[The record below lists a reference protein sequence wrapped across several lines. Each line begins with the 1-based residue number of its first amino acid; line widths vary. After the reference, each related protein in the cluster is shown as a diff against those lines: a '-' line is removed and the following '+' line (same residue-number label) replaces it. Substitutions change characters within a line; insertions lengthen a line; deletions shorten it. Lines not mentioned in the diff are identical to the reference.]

1 MIHDH
6 RNGTSVYTLRA
17 IDVLLTVLWDV
28 TRMPATLSRN
38 CYISMC
44 LSFAIINGFAE
55 FDDIEEGLDSG
66 EPLFF
71 REPRRRC
78 SYLKCLQLRQDLQSD
93 IIPMGQM
100 SLALRTVVD
109 HPLMQMSTYL
119 LGYLYDAQLIALR
132 SVRRLVTLLRDRAAH
147 TCL

>member
-66 EPLFF
+66 EPLFIRNPSLGF
-71 REPRRRC
+71 LREVPSASEKTC
-78 SYLKCLQLRQDLQSD
+78 TAIS
-93 IIPMGQM
+93 
-100 SLALRTVVD
+100 SL
-109 HPLMQMSTYL
+109 
-119 LGYLYDAQLIALR
+119 
-132 SVRRLVTLLRDRAAH
+132 
-147 TCL
+147 